1 VEEVAVAV
9 EIVETAVETEAT
21 VQTVE
26 IVPNAATAVTAATL
40 VAEDV
45 AIVDVDVLTSE
56 AATVVVA
63 VEDEAAMLLMSPTRA
78 LFQVS
83 AHDALQS
90 HREHFYCVEEK
101 SVTVRLHTK
110 PSRRLHHRREDW
122 NESSLFSFPYK
133 KITA

>member
-1 VEEVAVAV
+1 MEEAAVAV

-26 IVPNAATAVTAATL
+26 IVPNAATVVTAATL
-40 VAEDV
+40 VAEGV

-63 VEDEAAMLLMSPTRA
+63 VEDEAAMLLMSPIRA
-78 LFQVS
+78 LSRVS

-90 HREHFYCVEEK
+90 HLKHLMLALLLRRRKVCNSETTLK
-101 SVTVRLHTK
+101 TQ
-110 PSRRLHHRREDW
+110 PSIAPPTGGLE
-122 NESSLFSFPYK
+122 
-133 KITA
+133 